1 MEILIYILLF
11 VCLICLLGCC
21 ILFMTSDKKKLLN
34 NIFTDKSVSGS
45 GSDMHIDAYNE
56 HKYNITEI
64 STSNLS
70 CQTKNNL
77 IDEGH
82 LYNNR
87 TIFMP

>member
-1 MEILIYILLF
+1 MLNGGE
-11 VCLICLLGCC
+11 
-21 ILFMTSDKKKLLN
+21 KLLN
-34 NIFTDKSVSGS
+34 NIFTDKSTSDSGS
-45 GSDMHIDAYNE
+45 GKYIDAYNQ

-77 IDEGH
+77 TEDGH